1 MQGYREDLAFI
12 HDDGFIDFANRS
24 APGILALLRRN
35 GVRSGLVV
43 DLGCGSGR
51 WAARLLT
58 EGYDVAGIDL
68 SPAMIALARR
78 HAPRAEFRRGSL
90 LSARLPACDAITSLG
105 ECINFAFHPRDRP
118 EGLRRFFD
126 RVFQSLRPG
135 GVFVLDFAT
144 PDRIPTHV
152 TRNWFEGAGWAL
164 HVEVSGDRKARVLRR
179 RIVSFRK
186 AGSGYRRS
194 EETHR
199 LNLYTV
205 PEVEKMLRSAGF
217 QPERLSG
224 YGRFRLYPG
233 MSALLARKP

>member
-12 HDDGFIDFANRS
+12 HDAGFADFVNRS
-24 APGILALLRRN
+24 APGILAMLRRN

-51 WAARLLT
+51 WAARLLAQ
-58 EGYDVAGIDL
+58 GYDVLGIDL
-68 SPAMIALARR
+68 SPAMIALARK
-78 HAPRAEFRRGSL
+78 HSPKAVFRRGSL
-90 LSARLPACDAITSLG
+90 LSARLPVCDAVTAMG
-105 ECINFAFHPRDRP
+105 ECVNYAFDPRHSV
-118 EGLRRFFD
+118 ESLRRFFD
-126 RVFQSLRPG
+126 RVFGAIRPG
-135 GVFVLDFAT
+135 GVFVFDFAT
-144 PDRIPTHV
+144 PDRIPAQV
-152 TRNWFEGAGWAL
+152 TKNWIEGSGWAL
-164 HVEVSGDRKARVLRR
+164 HVEASGDRKARVLER

-186 AGSGYRRS
+186 MGAVYRRS

-205 PEVEKMLRSAGF
+205 PEVEKMLRWAGF
-217 QPERLSG
+217 RPERLSG